1 MALGSRTAILE
12 QQLRKGGE
20 LMHIDPAVYHSYRR
34 ADLVLTESLG
44 FPVADRAA
52 SRERGLLPATKQ
64 FDV

>member
-12 QQLRKGGE
+12 QQL
-20 LMHIDPAVYHSYRR
+20 
-34 ADLVLTESLG
+34 LTESLG

-52 SRERGLLPATKQ
+52 SRERGLLPATKH